1 LADDLKEIHMA
12 RRSIN
17 LTDPLHEY
25 LVENSVREPDV
36 LARLRAETKPLEMSM
51 MQISSEQGQF
61 MRLLVELIGAKRT
74 IEVGTFTGYS
84 SLAVALS
91 LPADGRIVACDVS
104 REWTDIARRYWA
116 EAGVAGKID
125 LRLAP
130 ARDTLDA
137 MIAAGEAGR
146 YDFAFIDAD
155 KKNYD
160 TYYERCLQLVR
171 AGGPLAIDNVLW
183 NGKVIDRSVDD
194 EDTRAIR
201 ALNAKIAKDER
212 VSVSL
217 VPIGDG
223 LTLARKR

>member
-1 LADDLKEIHMA
+1 MA

-25 LVENSVREPDV
+25 LVASSVREPEI
-36 LARLRAETKPLEMSM
+36 LARLRAETAPMEMAG

-61 MRLLVELIGAKRT
+61 MRLLVELISAKRVV
-74 IEVGTFTGYS
+74 EVGTFTGYS

-91 LPADGRIVACDVS
+91 LPADGRIVACDVN

-137 MIAAGEAGR
+137 MIAAGEQGR

-160 TYYERCLQLVR
+160 AYYERCLQLVR
-171 AGGPLAIDNVLW
+171 TGGLIAIDNVLW
-183 NGKVIDRSVDD
+183 NGKVIDPSASD
-194 EDTRAIR
+194 EDTAAIR

-212 VSVSL
+212 VTVSL
-217 VPIGDG
+217 LPIGDG

>member
-1 LADDLKEIHMA
+1 MA

-17 LTDPLHEY
+17 LTDSLHEY
-25 LVENSVREPDV
+25 LVASSVREPAI
-36 LARLRAETKPLEMSM
+36 LARLRAETAPMEMAG
-51 MQISSEQGQF
+51 MQISPEQGQF
-61 MRLLVELIGAKRT
+61 MRLLVELIGAKRVV
-74 IEVGTFTGYS
+74 EVGTFTGYS

-91 LPADGRIVACDVS
+91 LPADGRIVACDVN

-137 MIAAGEAGR
+137 MIAAGEQGR

-160 TYYERCLQLVR
+160 AYYERCLTLVR
-171 AGGPLAIDNVLW
+171 TGGLIAVDNVLW
-183 NGKVIDRSVDD
+183 NGKVIDTSAND
-194 EDTRAIR
+194 EDTTAIR
-201 ALNAKIAKDER
+201 ALNAKVAKDER
-212 VSVSL
+212 VTVSL
-217 VPIGDG
+217 LPIGDG

>member
-1 LADDLKEIHMA
+1 MA

-17 LTDPLHEY
+17 LTDMLHEY
-25 LVENSVREPDV
+25 LVASSVREPDV
-36 LARLRAETKPLEMSM
+36 LARLRKETAPLEMAG
-51 MQISSEQGQF
+51 MQISPEQGQF

-104 REWTDIARRYWA
+104 REWTDVARRYWA

-130 ARDTLDA
+130 AHDTLDA
-137 MIAAGEAGR
+137 MIAAGENGR

-160 TYYERCLQLVR
+160 AYYERCLHLVR
-171 AGGPLAIDNVLW
+171 AGGLLAIDNVLW
-183 NGKVIDRSVDD
+183 NGKVIDPSAHD
-194 EDTRAIR
+194 EDTNAIR

>member
-1 LADDLKEIHMA
+1 MA

-25 LVENSVREPDV
+25 LVASSVREPDV
-36 LARLRAETKPLEMSM
+36 LARLRAETKPLEMAG
-51 MQISSEQGQF
+51 MQISPEQGQF
-61 MRLLVELIGAKRT
+61 MRLLVELTGAKRT

-91 LPADGRIVACDVS
+91 LPADGRIVACDVN

-137 MIAAGEAGR
+137 MVAGGEQGR

-160 TYYERCLQLVR
+160 AYYERCLQLVR
-171 AGGPLAIDNVLW
+171 GGGLLAIDNVLW
-183 NGKVIDRSVDD
+183 NGKVIDPSARD
-194 EDTRAIR
+194 EDTEAIR

-212 VSVSL
+212 VTVSL
-217 VPIGDG
+217 LPVGDG

>member
-1 LADDLKEIHMA
+1 MA

-25 LVENSVREPDV
+25 LVASSVREPAV
-36 LARLRAETKPLEMSM
+36 LARLRAETAPLEMAG
-51 MQISSEQGQF
+51 MQISAEQGQF
-61 MRLLVELIGAKRT
+61 MRLLVELIGAKRVV
-74 IEVGTFTGYS
+74 EVGTFTGYS

-91 LPADGRIVACDVS
+91 LPADGRIVACDVN
-104 REWTDIARRYWA
+104 REWTGIARRYWA

-137 MIAAGEAGR
+137 MIAAGEQGR

-160 TYYERCLQLVR
+160 VYYERCLELVR
-171 AGGPLAIDNVLW
+171 PGGLLAIDNVLW
-183 NGKVIDRSVDD
+183 NGKVIDPVADD
-194 EDTRAIR
+194 EDTMAIR

>member
-1 LADDLKEIHMA
+1 MA

-17 LTDPLHEY
+17 LTDTLHEY
-25 LVENSVREPDV
+25 LVANSVREPV
-36 LARLRAETKPLEMSM
+36 LLARLRAETKPLEMAG
-51 MQISSEQGQF
+51 MQISPEQGQF

-91 LPADGRIVACDVS
+91 LPADGRIVACDVN

-137 MIAAGEAGR
+137 MIAAGENGH

-160 TYYERCLQLVR
+160 AYYERCLQLIR
-171 AGGPLAIDNVLW
+171 TDGLLAIDNVLW
-183 NGKVIDRSVDD
+183 NGKVIDPSTHD
-194 EDTRAIR
+194 EDTSAIR
-201 ALNAKIAKDER
+201 ALNAKVAKDER

>member
-1 LADDLKEIHMA
+1 MA
-12 RRSIN
+12 RRTIN
-17 LTDPLHEY
+17 LTDSLYDY
-25 LVENSVREPDV
+25 LIASSVREPPL
-36 LARLRAETKPLEMSM
+36 LARLREETSKLDMAM
-51 MQISSEQGQF
+51 MQISAEQGQF
-61 MRLLVELIGAKRT
+61 MRLLIEAIGARRT

-91 LPADGRIVACDVS
+91 LPDEGRILACDVNH
-104 REWTDIARRYWA
+104 EWTAVARRYWA
-116 EAGVAGKID
+116 EAGIAHKID

-137 MIAAGEAGR
+137 LIGAGEKGR

-160 TYYERCLQLVR
+160 AYYERCLVLLR
-171 AGGPLAIDNVLW
+171 SGGLLTIDNVLW
-183 NGKVIDRSVDD
+183 NGKVIDPAADD

>member
-1 LADDLKEIHMA
+1 MA

-17 LTDPLHEY
+17 LTDLLHEY
-25 LVENSVREPDV
+25 LVANSVREPA
-36 LARLRAETKPLEMSM
+36 LLTRLRAETEPLEMAG
-51 MQISSEQGQF
+51 MQISPEQGQF

-91 LPADGRIVACDVS
+91 LPADGQIVACDVN

-130 ARDTLDA
+130 ARETLDA
-137 MIAAGEAGR
+137 MIAAGEQGR

-160 TYYERCLQLVR
+160 AYYERCLQLVR
-171 AGGPLAIDNVLW
+171 IGGLLAIDNVLW
-183 NGKVIDRSVDD
+183 NGKVIDPSAHD
-194 EDTRAIR
+194 EDTSAIR

>member
-1 LADDLKEIHMA
+1 M
-12 RRSIN
+12 
-17 LTDPLHEY
+17 
-25 LVENSVREPDV
+25 
-36 LARLRAETKPLEMSM
+36 
-51 MQISSEQGQF
+51 
-61 MRLLVELIGAKRT
+61 
-74 IEVGTFTGYS
+74 
-84 SLAVALS
+84 
-91 LPADGRIVACDVS
+91 ACDVN

-130 ARDTLDA
+130 ARETLDA
-137 MIAAGEAGR
+137 MIAAGETGR

-160 TYYERCLQLVR
+160 AYYERCLQLVR
-171 AGGPLAIDNVLW
+171 AGGLLAIDNVLW
-183 NGKVIDRSVDD
+183 NGKVIDRSADD

-201 ALNAKIAKDER
+201 ALNAKVAKDER

>member
-1 LADDLKEIHMA
+1 MA

-25 LVENSVREPDV
+25 LVASSVREPAV
-36 LARLRAETKPLEMSM
+36 LARLRAVTAPLEMAG
-51 MQISSEQGQF
+51 MQISAEQGQF
-61 MRLLVELIGAKRT
+61 MRLLVELIGAKRV

-84 SLAVALS
+84 SLAMALS

-104 REWTDIARRYWA
+104 KDWTDIARRHWT

-137 MIAAGEAGR
+137 LIKAGEQGH

-160 TYYERCLQLVR
+160 AYYECCLQLVR
-171 AGGPLAIDNVLW
+171 TGGLLAIDNVLW
-183 NGKVIDRSVDD
+183 NGKVIDPSAND
-194 EDTRAIR
+194 EDTNAIR

>member
-1 LADDLKEIHMA
+1 MA

-25 LVENSVREPDV
+25 LVANSVQEPAV
-36 LARLRAETKPLEMSM
+36 LARLRAETAPLEMAG
-51 MQISSEQGQF
+51 MQISAEQGQF
-61 MRLLVELIGAKRT
+61 MRLLVELIGAKRVV
-74 IEVGTFTGYS
+74 EVGTFTGYS

-91 LPADGRIVACDVS
+91 LPADGRIVACDVN
-104 REWTDIARRYWA
+104 REWTDIARRYWM
-116 EAGVAGKID
+116 EAGVDGKID

-137 MIAAGEAGR
+137 MIAAGEQGR

-160 TYYERCLQLVR
+160 AYYERCLQLVR
-171 AGGPLAIDNVLW
+171 NGGLLAIDNVLW
-183 NGKVIDRSVDD
+183 NGKVIDSSAND
-194 EDTRAIR
+194 EDTNAIR

>member
-1 LADDLKEIHMA
+1 MA

-17 LTDPLHEY
+17 LTDQLHEY
-25 LVENSVREPDV
+25 LVASSVREPAV
-36 LARLRAETKPLEMSM
+36 LARLRAETKPMEMAG
-51 MQISSEQGQF
+51 MQISPEQGQF
-61 MRLLVELIGAKRT
+61 MRLLVELIGAKRVV
-74 IEVGTFTGYS
+74 EVGTFTGYS
-84 SLAVALS
+84 SLAMALS

-104 REWTDIARRYWA
+104 KEWTDVARRYWA

-125 LRLAP
+125 LRLGP

-137 MIAAGEAGR
+137 MIAAGEKGR

-160 TYYERCLQLVR
+160 AYYERCLTLVR
-171 AGGPLAIDNVLW
+171 ADGLIAIDNVLW
-183 NGKVIDRSVDD
+183 NGKVIDAGAND
-194 EDTRAIR
+194 EDTAAIR

-212 VSVSL
+212 VTVSL
-217 VPIGDG
+217 LPIGDG

>member
-1 LADDLKEIHMA
+1 MA

-25 LVENSVREPDV
+25 LVASSVREPDV
-36 LARLRAETKPLEMSM
+36 LARLRAETKPLEMAG
-51 MQISSEQGQF
+51 MQISPEQGQF
-61 MRLLVELIGAKRT
+61 MRLLIELTGAKRT

-91 LPADGRIVACDVS
+91 LPADGRIVACDVN

-137 MIAAGEAGR
+137 MLAAGEAGR

-160 TYYERCLQLVR
+160 AYYERCLTLVR
-171 AGGPLAIDNVLW
+171 GSGLLAIDNVLW
-183 NGKVIDRSVDD
+183 NGKVIDPSASD
-194 EDTRAIR
+194 EDTAAIR

-217 VPIGDG
+217 IPIGDG

>member
-1 LADDLKEIHMA
+1 MA

-25 LVENSVREPDV
+25 LVASSVREPAV
-36 LARLRAETKPLEMSM
+36 LARLRAETAPLEMAG
-51 MQISSEQGQF
+51 MQISAEQGQF
-61 MRLLVELIGAKRT
+61 MRLLVELIGAKRVV
-74 IEVGTFTGYS
+74 EVGTFTGYS

-91 LPADGRIVACDVS
+91 LPADGRIVACDVN
-104 REWTDIARRYWA
+104 REWTGIARRYWA

-137 MIAAGEAGR
+137 MIAAGEQGR

-160 TYYERCLQLVR
+160 AYYERCLQLVR
-171 AGGPLAIDNVLW
+171 GGGLLAIDNVLW
-183 NGKVIDRSVDD
+183 NGKVIDSSAND
-194 EDTRAIR
+194 EDTNAIR

>member
-1 LADDLKEIHMA
+1 MA
-12 RRSIN
+12 RRNLN

-25 LVENSVREPDV
+25 LVTHSVREPTL
-36 LARLRAETKPLEMSM
+36 LARLRAETAPLEMAG
-51 MQISSEQGQF
+51 MQISAEQGQF
-61 MRLLVELIGAKRT
+61 MRLLVELIGAKRV

-91 LPADGRIVACDVS
+91 LPSDGQIVACDVS

-116 EAGVAGKID
+116 EAGVANKID

-130 ARDTLDA
+130 ALDTLNA
-137 MIAAGEAGR
+137 LIATGEKER

-160 TYYERCLQLVR
+160 GYYECCLELVR
-171 AGGPLAIDNVLW
+171 PGGLLAIDNVLW
-183 NGKVIDRSVDD
+183 NGKVIDPDAED
-194 EDTRAIR
+194 EDTKAIR
-201 ALNAKIAKDER
+201 SLNDKLAKDER
-212 VSVSL
+212 VSISL
-217 VPIGDG
+217 LPIGDG

>member
-1 LADDLKEIHMA
+1 MA

-17 LTDPLHEY
+17 LTDSLHEY
-25 LVENSVREPDV
+25 LVASSVREPEI
-36 LARLRAETKPLEMSM
+36 LARLRAETAPMEMAG

-61 MRLLVELIGAKRT
+61 MRLLVELTGAKRVV
-74 IEVGTFTGYS
+74 EVGTFTGYS

-91 LPADGRIVACDVS
+91 LPADGRIVACDVN

-137 MIAAGEAGR
+137 LIAAGEQDR

-160 TYYERCLQLVR
+160 AYYERCLQLVR
-171 AGGPLAIDNVLW
+171 AGGLIAIDNVLW
-183 NGKVIDRSVDD
+183 NGKVIDPSAND
-194 EDTRAIR
+194 EDTAAIR

-212 VSVSL
+212 VTVSL
-217 VPIGDG
+217 LPIGDG